1 MRWGWMRWKRNLAF
15 NNDDGKNCTQ
25 KTIYIKKIKK
35 LKSSIT
41 TIPPPPAFSFS
52 SLLSENRN
60 KIAKKMYYPWI
71 HYTVQKW
78 LSLNKIALQ

>member
-1 MRWGWMRWKRNLAF
+1 MRWKQNLAF

-35 LKSSIT
+35 FNYYY
-41 TIPPPPAFSFS
+41 PPLPPAFSFS
-52 SLLSENRN
+52 SLLPENRN

-71 HYTVQKW
+71 HYAVQNW